1 MHVARSTQYLCA
13 ISTQVKHEV
22 AGVEYVSANNASVN
36 SADVEVQVSVVV
48 QSQTHVT
55 SHRSVKQHW
64 PVFHYLLNIALF

>member
-1 MHVARSTQYLCA
+1 MC
-13 ISTQVKHEV
+13 IQVKHEV

-55 SHRSVKQHW
+55 SHRSATQHW
-64 PVFHYLLNIALF
+64 PVFLNLLDIALF

>member
-1 MHVARSTQYLCA
+1 MHVIRSTQYLCA

-55 SHRSVKQHW
+55 SRRWDMQHW
-64 PVFHYLLNIALF
+64 PVFLYLLDIALF